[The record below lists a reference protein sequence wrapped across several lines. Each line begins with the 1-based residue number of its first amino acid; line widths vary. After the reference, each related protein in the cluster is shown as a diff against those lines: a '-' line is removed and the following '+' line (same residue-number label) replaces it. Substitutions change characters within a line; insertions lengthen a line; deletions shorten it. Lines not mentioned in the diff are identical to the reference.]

1 MEKLLN
7 FNEYYND
14 QIATL
19 DLGDYADQL
28 NDYRASNTYI
38 CDAISEIAD
47 RNTSIYYS
55 DIKAFLFDHFDEVQ
69 RAIDEFGWDGIGAD
83 LYKASQMAE
92 FITIQEDIY
101 NHITDG
107 IKLTLLDYLK
117 YDLKAEHISEELADL
132 LDEWSEQA
140 DTGDRFG
147 ILSDLIDDYISEQEN
162 NGNDTEEDA

>member
-1 MEKLLN
+1 MKKLLN
-7 FNEYYND
+7 FSEYYND
-14 QIATL
+14 QITSL

-55 DIKAFLFDHFDEVQ
+55 DIITFLTNHVDAVQ
-69 RAIDEFGWDGIGAD
+69 RAIDEFGWDGVGAD

-92 FITIQEDIY
+92 FLAIEQDLY

-107 IKLTLLDYLK
+107 VKLTLLDYLK
-117 YDLKAEHISEELADL
+117 YDLKAEYISEELADL

-140 DTGDRFG
+140 DTGDRF
-147 ILSDLIDDYISEQEN
+147 SDFTDLIDDHISEQEN
-162 NGNDTEEDA
+162 NNDEDE